1 MTPEAIREPIKGRMD
16 FRGPMEMTLTNQFVE
31 HRTPF
36 FSFFFFEITSK
47 SGENCGIFLLFF
59 GVHKAR
65 DAQYL
70 S

>member
-1 MTPEAIREPIKGRMD
+1 MTPGAIRGPMY

-31 HRTPF
+31 HTTPIF
-36 FSFFFFEITSK
+36 FGITSK
-47 SGENCGIFLLFF
+47 PGENCGIFLLFF